1 MHWRYKKLNYDILIP
16 PLNKNIFLLSEKEAA
31 DYFAWFIEKIPERI
45 AYLSKVCAA
54 ELRLPEEKLDCS
66 PESLIMLWRWFLRR
80 AKTEPIIQS
89 KSGTGEKG
97 LLNRA
102 RKRERQLTLETEY
115 ILRDIGMYFSE
126 TFRKNNPNIYWTYYT
141 KPRRDFFVNH
151 PLLKGFVDRTFDKPF
166 EASFEPIHMA
176 HVQAVKIMKKTAK
189 ETDLLNIY
197 NIWVQK
203 F

>member
-1 MHWRYKKLNYDILIP
+1 MVESDAPTKTVAMITK
-16 PLNKNIFLLSEKEAA
+16 FLPAG
-31 DYFAWFIEKIPERI
+31 
-45 AYLSKVCAA
+45 V
-54 ELRLPEEKLDCS
+54 
-66 PESLIMLWRWFLRR
+66 
-80 AKTEPIIQS
+80 
-89 KSGTGEKG
+89 
-97 LLNRA
+97 
-102 RKRERQLTLETEY
+102 QLALA
-115 ILRDIGMYFSE
+115 ICG
-126 TFRKNNPNIYWTYYT
+126 KNNPNIYWTYYT